1 MPLSAGT
8 KLGPY
13 EILEP
18 IGAGG
23 MGEVYRA
30 RDTRLGRDVAV
41 KVSAEQF
48 SDRFE
53 REARAIAT
61 LNHPNI
67 CTLHD
72 VGSNYLVMELIEG
85 PTLADRIHQGAIP
98 LEEALAIATKIAAA
112 LEAAHEKGI
121 VHRDL
126 KPGNIKLKPDGT
138 VKVLDFGLA
147 KVAEAAVAASSP
159 EASPTISMAATQAG
173 VILGTAAYMS
183 PEQARGKPVDKRADI
198 WAFGV
203 VLYEML
209 TGKRL
214 FDGED
219 LTETL
224 ASVVKDKPD
233 LSAVPTKARR
243 LIQQCLEKDPKQR
256 LRDIGDA
263 WGFLEEP
270 VAPAPI
276 APSRPRIG
284 NAGGLAAGVLA
295 VALAIAL
302 WAPWRSEKPVERPLV
317 RLDVD
322 LGADVSLPTDSPSG
336 SSVVISPDA
345 TRLVYVSGNPTRLF
359 TRRLDQPK
367 ATELAGTQGAIYPF
381 FSPDGQWVGFWAA
394 SKLNK
399 ISVEGGAVV
408 TLGGIGDFAGASWSE
423 DGTIIVSDVPKGLL
437 RLPASGGPPETL
449 AAPANGEAALVLP
462 QILPGSKAILFSA
475 GTALDVD
482 KYTIEVL
489 TLADRHRKIVAR
501 GGASPRYL
509 ATPGAPGHLIY
520 VNKATMFA
528 IAFDLDKLET
538 RGTAVP
544 VLDDVAYNASV
555 GNGQFDFSVGPSGH
569 GALVYRRDSG
579 RAPAMTTLQWV
590 DPTGKKILFGGKSGV
605 IALLVF
611 RRTAIR

>member
-1 MPLSAGT
+1 
-8 KLGPY
+8 
-13 EILEP
+13 
-18 IGAGG
+18 
-23 MGEVYRA
+23 
-30 RDTRLGRDVAV
+30 
-41 KVSAEQF
+41 
-48 SDRFE
+48 
-53 REARAIAT
+53 
-61 LNHPNI
+61 
-67 CTLHD
+67 
-72 VGSNYLVMELIEG
+72 
-85 PTLADRIHQGAIP
+85 
-98 LEEALAIATKIAAA
+98 
-112 LEAAHEKGI
+112 
-121 VHRDL
+121 
-126 KPGNIKLKPDGT
+126 
-138 VKVLDFGLA
+138 
-147 KVAEAAVAASSP
+147 
-159 EASPTISMAATQAG
+159 
-173 VILGTAAYMS
+173 
-183 PEQARGKPVDKRADI
+183 
-198 WAFGV
+198 
-203 VLYEML
+203 
-209 TGKRL
+209 
-214 FDGED
+214 
-219 LTETL
+219 
-224 ASVVKDKPD
+224 
-233 LSAVPTKARR
+233 
-243 LIQQCLEKDPKQR
+243 
-256 LRDIGDA
+256 
-263 WGFLEEP
+263 
-270 VAPAPI
+270 
-276 APSRPRIG
+276 
-284 NAGGLAAGVLA
+284 
-295 VALAIAL
+295 
-302 WAPWRSEKPVERPLV
+302 
-317 RLDVD
+317 
-322 LGADVSLPTDSPSG
+322 
-336 SSVVISPDA
+336 
-345 TRLVYVSGNPTRLF
+345 LF